1 MIKKIIFIIVI
12 IAIVIVGYFLFVTRN
27 NAKSN
32 VPKNKS
38 PFDSG
43 MGDINIDTYNIG
55 LELTPIN
62 LQK

>member
-12 IAIVIVGYFLFVTRN
+12 IAIVIAGYFLFIAKNNTKTDVT
-27 NAKSN
+27 
-32 VPKNKS
+32 KNKS
-38 PFDSG
+38 SFDSG